1 MNFTITKANV
11 TTEEFLSH
19 LAECFPEIKEE
30 VLDPEYEGLIHLQ
43 IAALA
48 RYAND
53 CTDTK
58 KFDELKRIINFFEVM
73 VERVD
78 PVTENAL
85 YVSFLEHLEFSQ
97 FNEIDIKNYLSPN
110 YFKTWKGLRGR

>member
-11 TTEEFLSH
+11 TTEEFLHYLVES
-19 LAECFPEIKEE
+19 FPGIKEE
-30 VLDPEYEGLIHLQ
+30 VLDPDYEGLIHLQ

-53 CTDTK
+53 CTDSK
-58 KFDELKRIINFFEVM
+58 NFEELKRVIDFFNVM
-73 VERVD
+73 VDKVD

-85 YVSFLEHLEFSQ
+85 YVSFLEHLDFNGFS
-97 FNEIDIKNYLSPN
+97 EIDIKKYLTPN
-110 YFKTWKGLRGR
+110 YFNAWKGLRGI